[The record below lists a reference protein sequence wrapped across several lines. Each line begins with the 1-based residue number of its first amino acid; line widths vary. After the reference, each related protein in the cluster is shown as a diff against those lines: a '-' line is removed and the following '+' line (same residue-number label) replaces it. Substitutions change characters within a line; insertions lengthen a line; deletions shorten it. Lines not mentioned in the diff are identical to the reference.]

1 MPSTVIRT
9 FSYDPDEHRLHVT
22 FVNGRRYSYADVPP
36 ELFEEMGRAFSKGS
50 FFNRRVRDRYP
61 ATREA

>member
-9 FSYDPDEHRLHVT
+9 FSYEPEAHRLRVT
-22 FVNGRRYSYADVPP
+22 FVSGRRYSYDEVPP
-36 ELFEEMGRAFSKGS
+36 EIFEEMTRAFSKGS

-61 ATREA
+61 ASREP